1 MGTPKTGGGYPF
13 LRSILDQ
20 IDDSDLIAAL
30 APPPAK
36 DGRTGRPA
44 FSHRALLRARLVKDL
59 LNIPYVV
66 ELVERLVHDQG
77 LRDICGFDDTVPS
90 ESTFSRFYKRLVPYQ
105 PLVEECLNRLTD
117 SLREYIPDL
126 GESVAIDSTSI
137 EAYANPNRKVVIDPD
152 ANWGVRHDARSKTKD
167 GTEYFF
173 GYKMHTLADAD
184 HGVPLGFI
192 ITPGN
197 KNDTTMFKP
206 VLDKAMGDLPWLE
219 PKYVIADRGY
229 DSAKN
234 NRIAVELGMVPI
246 IHIREP
252 SGKTTKVYDNV
263 SGAPTCIG
271 QRPMEYVRTDPE
283 SGHHLFRCKRGGC
296 ELKVKGTKAIRHC
309 QDWVW
314 EDPMNDLRV
323 LGVVARAS
331 EEWNEHYAKRQSV
344 ERLFGSLKRSRNL
357 EVHFSRNINRMRLHA
372 TLSLVAYQATAL
384 ARAKE
389 DRLENLRQ
397 MRVGVSA
404 MAKLE
409 MAA

>member
-1 MGTPKTGGGYPF
+1 M
-13 LRSILDQ
+13 
-20 IDDSDLIAAL
+20 
-30 APPPAK
+30 
-36 DGRTGRPA
+36 
-44 FSHRALLRARLVKDL
+44 
-59 LNIPYVV
+59 
-66 ELVERLVHDQG
+66 
-77 LRDICGFDDTVPS
+77 
-90 ESTFSRFYKRLVPYQ
+90 
-105 PLVEECLNRLTD
+105 
-117 SLREYIPDL
+117 
-126 GESVAIDSTSI
+126 AIDSTSI
-137 EAYANPNRKVVIDPD
+137 EAYANPNRKVVIDSD
-152 ANWGVRHDARSKTKD
+152 ANWGVRHDARSKAKD
-167 GTEYFF
+167 GTDWFF

-206 VLDKAMGDLPWLE
+206 VLDKSMGDLPGLE

-234 NRIAVELGMVPI
+234 NKVAVELGMVPI

-263 SGAPTCIG
+263 SGAPQLVLVRGPWSMCGRIPNQVITCSG
-271 QRPMEYVRTDPE
+271 ARRADVNSRTGAPRP
-283 SGHHLFRCKRGGC
+283 SGTAKTG
-296 ELKVKGTKAIRHC
+296 
-309 QDWVW
+309 VW

-331 EEWNEHYAKRQSV
+331 EEWKEHYAKRQSV

-357 EVHFSRNINRMRLHA
+357 EVHFSRNISRMRLHV

-389 DRLENLRQ
+389 DALENLRQ
-397 MRVGVSA
+397 MRVGVGA
-404 MAKLE
+404 TAGLRMAS
-409 MAA
+409 